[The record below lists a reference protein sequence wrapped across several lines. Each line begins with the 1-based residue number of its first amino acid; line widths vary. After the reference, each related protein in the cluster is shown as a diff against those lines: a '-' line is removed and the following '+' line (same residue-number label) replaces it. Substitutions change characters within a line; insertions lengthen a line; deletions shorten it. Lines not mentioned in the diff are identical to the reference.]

1 MALIGRVETDSQP
14 GQGALQTVPEMVLRL
29 EDIRSDHD
37 SEWRVIFWASGDDFE
52 AYEAAFAD
60 DPDVAD
66 YELLTELPNR
76 RLYRVTLAEET
87 NQRALHPIVVEQDI
101 TILDLTMTAE
111 KLRLLARFPSREA
124 LAAFR
129 DACHERDMEF
139 HLEQLYDEESVT
151 NDGGVE
157 SQYGVTEPQ
166 RDALLRA
173 LEAGYFDV
181 PRGTKMAAIADEMGV
196 STTALS
202 RRLRRGQR
210 NLLRNTLAQQTN
222 T

>member
-14 GQGALQTVPEMVLRL
+14 GQGALQAVPDMILRL

-52 AYEAAFAD
+52 AYEAALAD
-60 DPDVAD
+60 DPDVAG
-66 YELLTELPNR
+66 YELLTELPDR
-76 RLYRVTLAEET
+76 RLYGVTLAGNT
-87 NQRALHPIVVEQDI
+87 NPRALHPIVVEQDI

-111 KLRLLARFPSREA
+111 RLRLLARFPSREA
-124 LAAFR
+124 LAALR
-129 DACHERDMEF
+129 DACRERDMEF
-139 HLEQLYDEESVT
+139 HLEQLYDEESVA

-157 SQYGVTEPQ
+157 SRYGVTEPQ
-166 RDALLRA
+166 REALLRA

-181 PRGTKMAAIADEMGV
+181 PRETKMAAIADEMGV

-210 NLLRNTLAQQTN
+210 NLLRNTLALQT
-222 T
+222 TT